1 MQAIPGRIIDA
12 IRDKS
17 APAVIRRKG
26 AAGDL
31 PVSVEEKIEI
41 LILLSQ
47 DSDEEI
53 QNTAF
58 STLESWNPGDLQNI
72 FRNPST
78 PVGVLDF
85 AATYLS
91 HKRKDFAEALLQ
103 NPSLPV
109 DLHDLIE
116 EALASFSAKTNGTP
130 GSTPA
135 ATEPSIAP
143 GDEVAATII
152 VLPPPVV
159 APSGAPGILDEEKKD
174 PKKMTL
180 LQKIG
185 QMTPAEKIKTALTG
199 NMEERLLLIRDS
211 NKLVAR
217 AVLGSPKLTDQEI
230 ENIASMKNVTEE
242 ILRLIAMNRKFMRTY
257 AVVRQLINNPRTPI
271 DVGMSLLHRIN
282 DRDLKGL
289 LLNKNIAE
297 VVRGMALKTIKQKEE
312 ANKPKLP
319 QK

>member
-1 MQAIPGRIIDA
+1 VIDT
-12 IRDKS
+12 IRDGT
-17 APAVIRRKG
+17 APPVIRRKG
-26 AAGDL
+26 ACGDL

-41 LILLSQ
+41 LVLLSK
-47 DSDEEI
+47 DADETTR
-53 QNTAF
+53 NAAY
-58 STLESWNPGDLQNI
+58 STLVGWNPEELEQVLSNGA
-72 FRNPST
+72 T
-78 PVGVLDF
+78 PTSVLDF
-85 AATYLS
+85 VTTYLA
-91 HKRKDFAEALLQ
+91 HERRDLAVAVLQ
-103 NPSLPV
+103 NPSLPD
-109 DLHDLIE
+109 DLATLIRE
-116 EALASFSAKTNGTP
+116 ILADPANAAPPPPPASP
-130 GSTPA
+130 GLVESPA
-135 ATEPSIAP
+135 A
-143 GDEVAATII
+143 
-152 VLPPPVV
+152 
-159 APSGAPGILDEEKKD
+159 LDLFEDDKKD
-174 PKKMTL
+174 VKKQTL

-185 QMTPAEKIKTALTG
+185 AMTPSEKIKCALTG

-242 ILRLIAMNRKFMRTY
+242 VLRLISMNRKFMRTY

-289 LLNKNIAE
+289 MLNKNIAE
-297 VVRGMALKTIKQKEE
+297 VVRGMALKMIKQKEE

>member
-1 MQAIPGRIIDA
+1 MLQ
-12 IRDKS
+12 
-17 APAVIRRKG
+17 
-26 AAGDL
+26 
-31 PVSVEEKIEI
+31 EKIEI

-47 DSDEEI
+47 DKEEEI
-53 QNTAF
+53 QNVAF
-58 STLESWNPGDLQNI
+58 STLRAWNPEELQQI
-72 FRNPST
+72 FSSPST
-78 PVGVLDF
+78 PSGVLDF

-91 HKRKDFAEALLQ
+91 TERKDFAEALLK
-103 NPSLPV
+103 NPSLPQ

-116 EALASFSAKTNGTP
+116 ETLASFPAAAGGPTSSA
-130 GSTPA
+130 PA
-135 ATEPSIAP
+135 ATGPSTAP
-143 GDEVAATII
+143 GDEVASTIM
-152 VLPPPVV
+152 VLPPTAP
-159 APSGAPGILDEEKKD
+159 APSSTIEVAEEDKKD
-174 PKKMTL
+174 AKKMTL

-185 QMTPAEKIKTALTG
+185 RMSPAEKIKTALTG

-242 ILRLIAMNRKFMRTY
+242 ILRLISMNRKFMRTY

-271 DVGMSLLHRIN
+271 DVGMSLLHRVN

-319 QK
+319 GK

>member
-1 MQAIPGRIIDA
+1 MLQ
-12 IRDKS
+12 
-17 APAVIRRKG
+17 
-26 AAGDL
+26 
-31 PVSVEEKIEI
+31 EKIEI

-47 DSDEEI
+47 DKEEEI
-53 QNTAF
+53 QNVAF
-58 STLESWNPGDLQNI
+58 STLRAWNPEELQQI
-72 FRNPST
+72 FSSPLTPS
-78 PVGVLDF
+78 GVLDF

-91 HKRKDFAEALLQ
+91 PERREFAEALLK
-103 NPSLPV
+103 NPSLPQ
-109 DLHDLIE
+109 DLHDLVE
-116 EALASFSAKTNGTP
+116 DTLASFSAPTSAHPSSATAATGP
-130 GSTPA
+130 SAAPAGGVTPA
-135 ATEPSIAP
+135 SSAPPPPAPVPSATI
-143 GDEVAATII
+143 EVAE
-152 VLPPPVV
+152 
-159 APSGAPGILDEEKKD
+159 EEKKD
-174 PKKMTL
+174 AKKMTL

-185 QMTPAEKIKTALTG
+185 RMSPGEKIKTALTG

-217 AVLGSPKLTDQEI
+217 AVLGSPKLTDMEI

-242 ILRLIAMNRKFMRTY
+242 VLRLISMNRKFMRTY

-271 DVGMSLLHRIN
+271 DVGMSLLHRVN

-319 QK
+319 HK

>member
-1 MQAIPGRIIDA
+1 
-12 IRDKS
+12 
-17 APAVIRRKG
+17 
-26 AAGDL
+26 L
-31 PVSVEEKIEI
+31 LEEKIEI

-53 QNTAF
+53 QNMAF
-58 STLESWNPGDLQNI
+58 STLRSWNTEELRQI
-72 FRNPST
+72 FLNPST
-78 PVGVLDF
+78 PAGVLDF

-91 HKRKDFAEALLQ
+91 HERKDFSEALLQ
-103 NPSLPV
+103 NSSLPE
-109 DLHDLIE
+109 DLHNLIKE
-116 EALASFSAKTNGTP
+116 TLASFSATASEQT
-130 GSTPA
+130 SSAPA
-135 ATEPSIAP
+135 ATGPSTAP
-143 GDEVAATII
+143 GGEVAAASIA
-152 VLPPPVV
+152 LPPP
-159 APSGAPGILDEEKKD
+159 ARASSAAPGVAGEDKKD
-174 PKKMTL
+174 AKKMTL

-185 QMTPAEKIKTALTG
+185 QMTPSEKIKTALTG

-242 ILRLIAMNRKFMRTY
+242 VLRLISMNRKFMRTY

-289 LLNKNIAE
+289 MLNKNIAE
-297 VVRGMALKTIKQKEE
+297 VVRGMALKMIKQKEE

-319 QK
+319 KK